1 MVNNKCT
8 IKCRGQTVHTHHLVN
23 GEDDGAGEGEEG
35 PVAQVDPTVGLWMV
49 RCLLNELE
57 KDLVDQAILAHCLVQ
72 HRLDQHHMTVVFILK
87 KISVADPDPHP
98 HGSGTFAWIRVL
110 NYSSGSGSSKK

>member
-72 HRLDQHHMTVVFILK
+72 HRLDQHHMTVVFILNK
-87 KISVADPDPHP
+87 NQCCGSGSTWIRIFCLDPDP
-98 HGSGTFAWIRVL
+98 VL
-110 NYSSGSGSSKK
+110 